1 MADTPAVTTQKSWY
15 RRLDSSKG
23 LLLGVVSLAQML
35 DIINVASVTIT
46 LPDIMKD
53 VGFKVDQL
61 QWVTSAYSLAYAA
74 LLLIGGRLGDL
85 FGHRRIFMLGVIW
98 FSVWA
103 VFNGFASNPIMMSVG
118 RALQGMGAGFTVPS
132 ALALLTTTYPSG
144 PERNKAL
151 AIFGGTG
158 AIGSIIGFLLGG
170 ILGSTIG
177 WRWMF
182 YLTAIIGF
190 SVTVLGAFVIPTEKG
205 VSKLEDRRIDFVG
218 IVSFTLGIVAII
230 YYLSEGP
237 AAGWKA
243 ASTLAPLVV
252 GIALLIGFV
261 VYENKID
268 YPIMPPHIWK
278 SRRLIASCVNIIIV
292 TANLNAMLFYSSLV
306 LQDVLNY
313 TALKTALAYIV
324 HGVGIIALISYM
336 PRLIQTFRTKI
347 LIIIGWFFLT
357 AAGVVWAQIDVH
369 TSYWAIPFP
378 ALILNLCGMAPN
390 WLCCQVNSVADADD
404 EDQGVVGA
412 VYNVSLQLGA
422 PVGVALSNIIAN
434 SRNSPTAVGVELLP
448 GYRAAFY
455 TEAVLGGIGLLI
467 AILLVPHRDPVV
479 VTENPESA
487 LPEDADLEVVGHAVE
502 VKADRSSEVF
512 ETKSDDSTIHKSS
525 STSLESLNEKSTGTQ
540 Q

>member
-1 MADTPAVTTQKSWY
+1 
-15 RRLDSSKG
+15 
-23 LLLGVVSLAQML
+23 
-35 DIINVASVTIT
+35 
-46 LPDIMKD
+46 
-53 VGFKVDQL
+53 
-61 QWVTSAYSLAYAA
+61 
-74 LLLIGGRLGDL
+74 
-85 FGHRRIFMLGVIW
+85 MLGVIW

-103 VFNGFASNPIMMSVG
+103 AFNGFASNPIMMSVG

-190 SVTVLGAFVIPTEKG
+190 SMAVLGAFVIPSEKG
-205 VSKLEDRRIDFVG
+205 VSKVEDRRIDVVG

-237 AAGWKA
+237 AAGWRA
-243 ASTLAPLVV
+243 ISTLAPLIV
-252 GIALLIGFV
+252 GIALLIGFI

-268 YPIMPPHIWK
+268 YPIMPPHIWR
-278 SRRLIASCVNIIIV
+278 SRRLIASCINIIIV

-306 LQDVLNY
+306 LQDVLRY
-313 TALKTALAYIV
+313 TALRNALAYIV
-324 HGVGIIALISYM
+324 HGVGIIILIAFM
-336 PRLIQTFRTKI
+336 PRLIEAIRTKI
-347 LIIIGWFFLT
+347 LILMGWLFLT
-357 AAGVVWAQIDVH
+357 AAGVVWAQIDLH

-422 PVGVALSNIIAN
+422 PIGVALSNIIAN
-434 SRNSPTAVGVELLP
+434 SRNSPTAVEVELLP
-448 GYRAAFY
+448 GYHAAFY
-455 TEAVLGGIGLLI
+455 TEAALGGIGLLV
-467 AILLVPHRDPVV
+467 AILLVPNRDPVV
-479 VTENPESA
+479 LAEKSQCA
-487 LPEDADLEVVGHAVE
+487 LSEGVDLEIIGHAVE
-502 VKADRSSEVF
+502 VKADRSSGVF
-512 ETKSDDSTIHKSS
+512 EAKSDDWTIYKDS
-525 STSLESLNEKSTGTQ
+525 STSLESPSEKPAETKQ
-540 Q
+540 

>member
-1 MADTPAVTTQKSWY
+1 
-15 RRLDSSKG
+15 
-23 LLLGVVSLAQML
+23 ML
-35 DIINVASVTIT
+35 DIINVASVIIT
-46 LPDIMKD
+46 LPDIQKD
-53 VGFKVDQL
+53 VKFKVDQL
-61 QWVTSAYSLAYAA
+61 QWVTSAYALAYAA

-98 FSVWA
+98 FSVWE
-103 VFNGFASNPIMMSVG
+103 VFNGFTVNPVMMSIG

-190 SVTVLGAFVIPTEKG
+190 SMAGLGALVIPAEKG
-205 VSKLEDRRIDFVG
+205 ISK
-218 IVSFTLGIVAII
+218 
-230 YYLSEGP
+230 
-237 AAGWKA
+237 
-243 ASTLAPLVV
+243 
-252 GIALLIGFV
+252 
-261 VYENKID
+261 
-268 YPIMPPHIWK
+268 K
-278 SRRLIASCVNIIIV
+278 SQRLIASCLIIICV

-306 LQDVLNY
+306 LQDVLGY
-313 TALKTALAYIV
+313 TALKTSLAYIV
-324 HGVGIIALISYM
+324 HGVGIITLMSFL
-336 PRLIQTFRTKI
+336 PRLIPIVRTKI
-347 LIIIGWFFLT
+347 LIIIGWIFLT
-357 AAGVVWAQIDVH
+357 AAGLFWAQIGVH
-369 TSYWAIPFP
+369 SSYWAIPFP
-378 ALILNLCGMAPN
+378 ALILNLCGMAPT

-422 PVGVALSNIIAN
+422 PIGVALSNIIAN

-448 GYRAAFY
+448 GYHAAFY
-455 TEAVLGGIGLLI
+455 TEAVLGGVGLLV
-467 AILLVPHRDPVV
+467 ATLLAPNSDPVR
-479 VTENPESA
+479 TPEKPESVSSA
-487 LPEDADLEVVGHAVE
+487 DVDLEAVGYPVE

-512 ETKSDDSTIHKSS
+512 EIKSDNSTIHKDPIV
-525 STSLESLNEKSTGTQ
+525 SLDSN
-540 Q
+540 

>member
-1 MADTPAVTTQKSWY
+1 MMPNY
-15 RRLDSSKG
+15 YH
-23 LLLGVVSLAQML
+23 SL
-35 DIINVASVTIT
+35 S
-46 LPDIMKD
+46 
-53 VGFKVDQL
+53 
-61 QWVTSAYSLAYAA
+61 

-103 VFNGFASNPIMMSVG
+103 VFNGFAANPIMISLG

-190 SVTVLGAFVIPTEKG
+190 SMAILGAFVIPTEKG
-205 VSKLEDRRIDFVG
+205 VSKVEDRRIDFVG
-218 IVSFTLGIVAII
+218 IGSFTLGIVAII
-230 YYLSEGP
+230 YYLSQGP
-237 AAGWKA
+237 SAGWKA
-243 ASTLAPLVV
+243 ASTLTPLIV
-252 GIALLIGFV
+252 GIALLLGFV

-278 SRRLIASCVNIIIV
+278 SRLLNASCVNIIIV

-306 LQDVLNY
+306 LQDVLHY

-324 HGVGIIALISYM
+324 HGVGIIILIAYM
-336 PRLIQTFRTKI
+336 PRLIQAFRTKI
-347 LIIIGWFFLT
+347 LILIGWLFLT
-357 AAGVVWAQIDVH
+357 AAGIVWAQIDVH

-434 SRNSPTAVGVELLP
+434 SRNSPTAVGIELLP
-448 GYRAAFY
+448 GYHAAFY
-455 TEAVLGGIGLLI
+455 IEAVLGGVGLLV
-467 AILLVPHRDPVV
+467 ALFLVPNRDLAVV
-479 VTENPESA
+479 AAKPETTS
-487 LPEDADLEVVGHAVE
+487 PDDVDLEIVGHSVE
-502 VKADRSSEVF
+502 TKSDCNSEVF
-512 ETKSDDSTIHKSS
+512 EKKSDYATLHKASS
-525 STSLESLNEKSTGTQ
+525 ISLESANDKKTNILHQ
-540 Q
+540 